1 MGNLLYI
8 DACGGVAGDMLAG
21 ALFDL
26 GWPLDEL
33 QGIVAAMGLEGV
45 SVSAVAVEHSGIV
58 AQRLEVGFPQEQPHR
73 HLSHVLEHLRGLPE
87 EIGVAASKVFKHLAE
102 AEARVH
108 GVSPAEVHFHEVGA
122 VDAMVDVA
130 AFCGG
135 LAWLGW
141 PRLVCSPLPL
151 GRGFVD
157 CAHGRL
163 PLPVPAVL
171 NLLEGV
177 PSTTWEGDKETVT
190 PTGAAL
196 VSTLSDSF
204 GGLPA
209 MGLQQV
215 GVGGGSRQST
225 VAPNIVRLLWGE
237 AGEAGAGTRVVEITC
252 HLDDM
257 TPEELAIAMERLLDY
272 GALDVAASPLIMKKG
287 RLGHQ
292 LIVLSEPHLA
302 DELAR
307 VVLEQT
313 TSLGVRLTP
322 LERRVLPREIID
334 LDTPWGPARVKKA
347 ILDGQARLHPEA
359 EDVARIC
366 AYSGLPPQEIRLDL
380 IRLAKEQD
388 EIGDV

>member
-21 ALFDL
+21 ALLDL
-26 GWPLDEL
+26 GWPLEEL
-33 QGIVAAMGLEGV
+33 EELVAAMGLEGV
-45 SVSAVAVEHSGIV
+45 SVSAVALEHNGIA
-58 AQRLEVGFPQEQPHR
+58 AQRLEVNFPEEQPHR
-73 HLSHVLEHLRGLPE
+73 HLSHVLEHLAGLPA
-87 EIGVAASKVFKHLAE
+87 EIREAAERVFKRLAE
-102 AEARVH
+102 AEGRVH
-108 GVSPAEVHFHEVGA
+108 GISPEEVHFHEVGA

-141 PRLVCSPLPL
+141 PRLVGSPLPL

-163 PLPVPAVL
+163 PLPAPAVL

-177 PSTTWEGDKETVT
+177 PSTAWEGDKETVT

-196 VSTLSDSF
+196 VSTISESF

-209 MGLQQV
+209 MRLEQV
-215 GVGGGSRQST
+215 GIGGGSRVSP
-225 VAPNIVRLLWGE
+225 VAPNIVRLLLGE
-237 AGEAGAGTRVVEITC
+237 DAEAGASQRVVEITC

-257 TPEELAIAMERLLDY
+257 TPEELAIAMERLLEY
-272 GALDVAASPLIMKKG
+272 GALDAAAAPLIMKKG

-292 LIVLSEPHLA
+292 LIVLAEPHMA

-313 TSLGVRLTP
+313 SSLGVRLTP
-322 LERRVLPREIID
+322 LERRVLPRVIIE
-334 LDTPWGPARVKKA
+334 LDTPWGSVRVKKA
-347 ILDGQARLHPEA
+347 LVEGQARLHPEA

-366 AYSGLPPQEIRLDL
+366 AYSGLAPQEVRQEL
-380 IRLAKEQD
+380 IRLAREQEAAED
-388 EIGDV
+388 A